1 MSDYNLIEAIAAA
14 LVNDNVRGKVHE
26 FSTESLAAELI
37 GNPNCF
43 SIARAHL
50 RLLDLGIELDAAQ
63 AGIECARQVEKVL
76 IKRIAELERERNEYK
91 TCTSAAYKLAAALTM
106 LPTVDAEESL
116 IERHQAMGLV
126 VQWRRAID
134 AAGEREGK

>member
-76 IKRIAELERERNEYK
+76 IKRIAELEAILPE
-91 TCTSAAYKLAAALTM
+91 SLAAI
-106 LPTVDAEESL
+106 EEIHGDHCSAWCGYREL
-116 IERHQAMGLV
+116 RVKLHA
-126 VQWRRAID
+126 AID
-134 AAGEREGK
+134 AAREKEEK